1 MIPDRRTLIMVI
13 TAAVICIAAGF
24 ALVAFSGSA
33 NDAPEPESTT
43 SETVKTPAETLD
55 PSSAEPAATAGKSG
69 ATATELP
76 PQTAAGAGEELSE
89 AETAPITP
97 ETADPNLNQDETVT
111 EQPAET
117 AATPPEPS
125 LLDSLT
131 LEEKLGLMFMVRYS
145 EETAGYPFGSY
156 ILFAKDFE
164 NETPES
170 IAAKLAALRAESKTG
185 ILTAVDEEGGTVVR
199 ISRFPAFRSSRFLSP
214 RALYAKGGMDAVT
227 ADTAEKAQLLHRL
240 GISMNLAPV
249 ADISDSPDDFMY
261 KRSVGLDA
269 AGTSEFVRRVI
280 ETSREYGV
288 LSAVKHFPGYGGAAD
303 THTGMVRDSRSL
315 ETLLASDLIPFK
327 AAVEADVGAI
337 MLSHIIADAI
347 DKEKPVSVSEKA
359 VAFIREEMGYDGVII
374 TDDLGMEGITAYCRT
389 GSAALEAVMA
399 GCDLLCCS
407 APDDF
412 QTVLTAVKDGRI
424 SEERINRSAAR
435 ILGLIEQISYD

>member
-33 NDAPEPESTT
+33 NGTPEPESTT

-55 PSSAEPAATAGKSG
+55 PPSAEPAATAGKSG
-69 ATATELP
+69 AAVTELP
-76 PQTAAGAGEELSE
+76 QTDAGKELSE
-89 AETAPITP
+89 AETAPKTP
-97 ETADPNLNQDETVT
+97 ETADPNLTQDETVT
-111 EQPAET
+111 KQPAET
-117 AATPPEPS
+117 AAAPPEPS

-170 IAAKLAALRAESKTG
+170 IAAKLAALRAKSKAG

-359 VAFIREEMGYDGVII
+359 VAFIRDEMGYDGVII

-407 APDDF
+407 SLKDF
-412 QTVLTAVKDGRI
+412 QTVLAAVKDGRI
-424 SEERINRSAAR
+424 SEERINQSAAR